1 MSPEVEHAMKG
12 LRQYMFKNLYHN
24 AIAKSEEKKAKEMLE
39 RLFRYYMKQPQQM
52 PVQYTDMIAAG
63 EKQDRAVCDYIA
75 GMTDQYAIE
84 KFNEYFIPLQWQV

>member
-1 MSPEVEHAMKG
+1 
-12 LRQYMFKNLYHN
+12 
-24 AIAKSEEKKAKEMLE
+24 MLE

>member
-1 MSPEVEHAMKG
+1 
-12 LRQYMFKNLYHN
+12 
-24 AIAKSEEKKAKEMLE
+24 
-39 RLFRYYMKQPQQM
+39 MKQPQQM